1 MGLVVS
7 SATFASAAVAA
18 PPSQPPADAAI
29 GVYVEQIPTA
39 SGSVAVGGGT
49 GKHWKLP
56 AKAQHQIQKEGGS
69 DTAALEQLATSSD
82 YGSPPPPR
90 RVPRAA
96 SPATA
101 PSVPTNV
108 PGDGNAGRLLVI
120 VLLLVLT
127 TAVVATRRIPS
138 ANRATRA
145 SQ

>member
-1 MGLVVS
+1 MGFVVS

-18 PPSQPPADAAI
+18 PPAQPPADAAI

-82 YGSPPPPR
+82 YGSPPPR
-90 RVPRAA
+90 RAPGAA
-96 SPATA
+96 SAATA
-101 PSVPTNV
+101 PLVPTDV
-108 PGDGNAGRLLVI
+108 PGDGNAGRLLAI
-120 VLLLVLT
+120 VLLLVLA